1 LGEKKCRPAPPRDL
15 GAFAA
20 SQEFFMAAVDMFL
33 KLDGIDGESQDE
45 KHKNEIDIKSF
56 SMGVDNGGSG
66 GASKENKARV
76 SDVRVTMLANKASPN
91 LFIACCTG
99 RHIPT
104 AWIYVRKAGEKPLE
118 YETIKLTDV
127 RVSSF
132 SKVGQH
138 GGDLTTENVSLNFA
152 KIEYSYKLQNKD
164 GSAGAPIT
172 KAYDVG
178 KNTAS

>member
-1 LGEKKCRPAPPRDL
+1 
-15 GAFAA
+15 
-20 SQEFFMAAVDMFL
+20 MATVDMFL

-45 KHKNEIDIKSF
+45 KHKNEIDLKSF
-56 SMGVDNGGSG
+56 SMGVENTGAGGNST
-66 GASKENKARV
+66 ENKARV
-76 SDVRVTMLANKASPN
+76 HDMRVTMFTNKASPN

-132 SKVGQH
+132 SKTGQN
-138 GGDLTTENVSLNFA
+138 GGEITTEKVSLNFA
-152 KIEYSYKLQNKD
+152 KIEYSYKQQNKD
-164 GSAGAPIT
+164 GSAAAPVT
-172 KAYDVG
+172 KTYDV
-178 KNTAS
+178 KANKAS